1 MPDTLSLALGNALGI
16 LNQLLKGFNLKK
28 IKKSTE
34 DGTWGTT
41 GAVFPRLS
49 VHVMRLILPA
59 LLLLPTAGS
68 APAEVSQERVREVAK
83 GLACLCG
90 TCPRRPLDECEC
102 GWADQ
107 KRARI
112 AEALEAGQDREA
124 IIAGFVAEFG
134 QEAYVT
140 PPASG
145 FNLSAWI
152 MPIMVLLLGA
162 VMLGVVLRNWSRRH
176 IDPAAG
182 RVTETEADD
191 PYRLR
196 LERELRERD
205 Q

>member
-1 MPDTLSLALGNALGI
+1 
-16 LNQLLKGFNLKK
+16 
-28 IKKSTE
+28 
-34 DGTWGTT
+34 
-41 GAVFPRLS
+41 
-49 VHVMRLILPA
+49 MRMIVPA
-59 LLLLPTAGS
+59 LLLLLLAGS
-68 APAEVSQERVREVAK
+68 VFAEVAQERVRDVAK

-90 TCPRRPLDECEC
+90 TCPRRPLDECAC

-134 QEAYVT
+134 QEVYVT

-152 MPIMVLLLGA
+152 MPIMALLLG
-162 VMLGVVLRNWSRRH
+162 GVVLGAVLRGWSRQRGT
-176 IDPAAG
+176 PAAG
-182 RVTETEADD
+182 RVPEADTDD

-196 LERELRERD
+196 LEKELRERD
-205 Q
+205 L